1 MKLSILVWILA
12 SLALTSLPA
21 FAQTYAYDAAGRLTS
36 VDYGGG
42 VVTTYTYDPGG
53 NITQIETTAGGGP
66 TIYCTAKV
74 NSAGCAPSVGF
85 SGSPSAS
92 AGSGFS
98 ITATNVLDNK
108 FGLLFYSLTGA
119 QAAPF
124 QGGIL
129 CAKPP
134 HVRTDIQSSGSGS
147 SPGCQGTSGS
157 TGSFD
162 FDFNA
167 YIASGKD
174 PSLTPANAAG
184 KTVNAQFW
192 SRDPG
197 FAPPNN
203 TNLTDAVEFTIG
215 P

>member
-1 MKLSILVWILA
+1 MKLLVLACISSILVLA
-12 SLALTSLPA
+12 PPPA
-21 FAQTYAYDAAGRLTS
+21 AAQAYTYDAAGRLTS

-42 VVTTYTYDPGG
+42 VVTTYTYDPSG

-74 NSAGCAPSVGF
+74 NSAGCAPSIGF
-85 SGSPSAS
+85 AGSPSAS

-98 ITATNVLDNK
+98 ISATNVLDNK
-108 FGLLFYSLTGA
+108 FGLLFYSLNGA

-134 HVRTDIQSSGSGS
+134 HVRTDIQSSGSGT
-147 SPGCQGTSGS
+147 SPGCPATSGS

-203 TNLTDAVEFTIG
+203 TNLTDALEFTVG